1 MLQTMI
7 VPLPIESDSFL
18 RAIRRNGIRP
28 LVPDYDTERSVT
40 LRVTLPATKAIP
52 LNQELLWGAIR
63 TQLIVNEI
71 ISASE
76 PCAYEFRYAYSIAF
90 LEEFNGEVVVEIEEL
105 A

>member
-1 MLQTMI
+1 MLQTFI

-28 LVPDYDTERSVT
+28 LVPDYDTERTVT
-40 LRVTLPATKAIP
+40 LRVTLPAMKTIA
-52 LNQELLWGAIR
+52 LNQELLWESIR
-63 TQLIVNEI
+63 KQLITHEI

-76 PCAYEFRYAYSIAF
+76 PCAYDFRYAYSVAI
-90 LEEFNGEVVVEIEEL
+90 LEGFKGEVVIEVEEL